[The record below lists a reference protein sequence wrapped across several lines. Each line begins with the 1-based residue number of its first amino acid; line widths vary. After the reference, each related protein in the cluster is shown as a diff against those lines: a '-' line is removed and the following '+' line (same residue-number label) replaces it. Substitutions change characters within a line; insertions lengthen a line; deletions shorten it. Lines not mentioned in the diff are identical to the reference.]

1 MAAAGQDDF
10 TKVLTLRETTRVS
23 KTIDEV
29 FGPGLGP
36 RIAERLGRA
45 TQQLRVLGPLGSTA
59 TGRLT
64 TNTSGSHRPH
74 RFYGQPDS

>member
-1 MAAAGQDDF
+1 
-10 TKVLTLRETTRVS
+10 VLTLRETARVS
-23 KTIDEV
+23 KAIDDA

-36 RIAERLGRA
+36 RVARKLGRD
-45 TQQLRVLGPLGSTA
+45 TQQLRVLSVLGSTQ

-74 RFYGQPDS
+74 RFYGQPDP